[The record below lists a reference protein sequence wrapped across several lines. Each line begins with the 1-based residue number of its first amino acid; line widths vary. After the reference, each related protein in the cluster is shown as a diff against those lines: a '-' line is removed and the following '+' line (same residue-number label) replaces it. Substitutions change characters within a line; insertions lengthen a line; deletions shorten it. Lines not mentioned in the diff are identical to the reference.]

1 MLTQEQK
8 SKLLH
13 SNYIAP
19 HLQYFCQI
27 WSTSD
32 ECPAHFEDMMLRFL
46 EIGYKEQMNFHI
58 VDDILYTIDQLS
70 LRTEHWRL
78 VNPDNTKYRP
88 GRQWINNKLNK
99 RLTTS

>member
-1 MLTQEQK
+1 MLTHEQK

-78 VNPDNTKYRP
+78 VNTGKTKYRDEP
-88 GRQWINNKLNK
+88 YWTSNKSNK

>member
-32 ECPAHFEDMMLRFL
+32 ECPAHFEDMMIRFL
-46 EIGYKEQMNFHI
+46 DMGFKEQMNFYI
-58 VDDILYTIDQLS
+58 IDDILYTVDQYVKTNYRLNNPGKQKYTGE
-70 LRTEHWRL
+70 TEW
-78 VNPDNTKYRP
+78 T
-88 GRQWINNKLNK
+88 IS
-99 RLTTS
+99 TSKSRY